1 MNPLQIEEFA
11 ELLLS
16 GNRSAAEA
24 TVLHWK
30 KAGANQLALFEQ
42 LFTPAL
48 EHIALLAEARRIG
61 MAEERLGYGLCQ
73 WLLCRHEPAEP
84 LEGSGARLVSRK
96 AMLLGLDVEPHDL
109 GMRMDACM
117 FKERGWTTRMYGP
130 VLPLEHAVFGAMQW
144 TPDAVCLHADS
155 PESLPAARAY
165 AEKLLILPWAPSV
178 LLSGRAASLP
188 DLRSLA
194 RGEAAI
200 VRSLLELDL
209 WLAEAEREL
218 EVETFNETTG

>member
-30 KAGANQLALFEQ
+30 KNGANQLALLQQ
-42 LFTPAL
+42 LFSPAL
-48 EHIALLAEARRIG
+48 GHIALLAESRRIG
-61 MAEERLGYGLCQ
+61 MAEERLGHGLCQ

-84 LEGSGARLVSRK
+84 LQGGGAQFLSRK
-96 AMLLGLDVEPHDL
+96 AMLLGLDGEPHDL
-109 GMRMDACM
+109 GMRMDASM
-117 FKERGWTTRMYGP
+117 FKERGWMTRMYGS

-165 AEKLLILPWAPSV
+165 AEKLLNLPWAPSV

-188 DLRSLA
+188 GLPSLA

-200 VRSLLELDL
+200 VRSLLDLDL
-209 WLAEAEREL
+209 WLAEAEREQ
-218 EVETFNETTG
+218 EVEAFSETTG